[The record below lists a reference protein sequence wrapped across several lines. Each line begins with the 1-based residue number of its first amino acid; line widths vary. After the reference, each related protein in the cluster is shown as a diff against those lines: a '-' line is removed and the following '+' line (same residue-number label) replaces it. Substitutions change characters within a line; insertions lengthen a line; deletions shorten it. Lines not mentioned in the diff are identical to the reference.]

1 MSRPSQMKNDEI
13 PVLGILR
20 DVSRRGPGPREGA
33 PAVAPYQRR
42 PQRGVGG
49 VFRYLITVEVQGQ
62 LHTYVHECGSKDRID
77 PASFRRPGVLTGLSE
92 EGWVWLWVT
101 PTAHRDHPP
110 CMGGCCFIAVP
121 PHAWRALVPKEAPR

>member
-1 MSRPSQMKNDEI
+1 MKNDEI

-20 DVSRRGPGPREGA
+20 DASRRGATARSN
-33 PAVAPYQRR
+33 RR
-42 PQRGVGG
+42 YGETRGVGG
-49 VFRYLITVEVQGQ
+49 IFRYLITVEVQGQ

-101 PTAHRDHPP
+101 PMSKITRYSVD
-110 CMGGCCFIAVP
+110 G
-121 PHAWRALVPKEAPR
+121 R

>member
-1 MSRPSQMKNDEI
+1 MPRPSQLKNDEI

-20 DVSRRGPGPREGA
+20 DVSRRGVSKEN
-33 PAVAPYQRR
+33 
-42 PQRGVGG
+42 

-62 LHTYVHECGSKDRID
+62 LHTYVHECGSRDRID

-101 PTAHRDHPP
+101 PMSKITRFSDRPVKTPGASEE
-110 CMGGCCFIAVP
+110 G
-121 PHAWRALVPKEAPR
+121 EAPR